1 MKRIMVAFGFLVL
14 AVPAFAQR
22 LVDKDGRVIQVF
34 PYKDHPAILDAPAAR
49 NNNLTNHGGPTI
61 TQAHVV
67 EIFWGPSWGNGQTPG
82 AVASELMAFY
92 SQFGTTPEYKTIVQY
107 SGIQQNNL
115 TNVYWIDGVNP
126 SNVAV
131 TDAMIQTEV
140 KNYINQHG
148 GAIDDSAVYEVFLP
162 VGYYSTLGS
171 ATSCGGPH
179 LQYCA
184 YHSNF
189 SFSGHDVKYSSMP
202 QPSCSGCQWTG
213 WTTAQNFE
221 HFGTHETRE
230 AVTDPDGNAWF
241 DRQGNEADDK
251 CAWSPAP
258 FIGTGGFGYQLEWS
272 NADHGCVKTK

>member
-1 MKRIMVAFGFLVL
+1 MRRFLAAFGFLVL

-22 LVDKDGRVIQVF
+22 LVDSDGRVIQVF
-34 PYKDHPAILDAPAAR
+34 PYKDHPATLSAPAPEAR

-131 TDAMIQTEV
+131 TDAMIQNADRQITL
-140 KNYINQHG
+140 QTQR
-148 GAIDDSAVYEVFLP
+148 AVQEIR
-162 VGYYSTLGS
+162 
-171 ATSCGGPH
+171 
-179 LQYCA
+179 
-184 YHSNF
+184 
-189 SFSGHDVKYSSMP
+189 
-202 QPSCSGCQWTG
+202 
-213 WTTAQNFE
+213 
-221 HFGTHETRE
+221 RE
-230 AVTDPDGNAWF
+230 AVDLSLQIASKIIQRNLSKEDNDLLTRVGP
-241 DRQGNEADDK
+241 
-251 CAWSPAP
+251 
-258 FIGTGGFGYQLEWS
+258 GTTMGEMMRRYWIPPSF
-272 NADHGCVKTK
+272 